1 MNRSKATQPVTNP
14 MDFFG
19 GTVTTSSDDDLTP
32 GIRPAS
38 DILDEI
44 QRAVAAMKGRKGA
57 N

>member
-1 MNRSKATQPVTNP
+1 

-32 GIRPAS
+32 GIRPAFE
-38 DILDEI
+38 ILNEI
-44 QRAVAAMKGRKGA
+44 QRAVAAVKGSKEA